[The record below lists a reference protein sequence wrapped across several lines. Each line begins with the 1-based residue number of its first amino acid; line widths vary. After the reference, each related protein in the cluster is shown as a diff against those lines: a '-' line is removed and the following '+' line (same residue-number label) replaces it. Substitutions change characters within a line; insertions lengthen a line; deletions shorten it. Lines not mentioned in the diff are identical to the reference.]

1 MRVLNCSSRSSATR
15 SNVHN
20 GSRVAD
26 RRRRAECRSH
36 RGAAGQAIAAG
47 GEVPVAE
54 AGHARDEHVA
64 PRGFRRDEDPE
75 NRQRRGEAAG
85 DSFFDYFSVSRE

>member
-1 MRVLNCSSRSSATR
+1 MRVLNCSSRERDAVER
-15 SNVHN
+15 AH

-26 RRRRAECRSH
+26 RRRRADVVAIAEPP
-36 RGAAGQAIAAG
+36 AKQVIAAG